1 MAPVKAGILDAPRIV
16 LNPSFCSRRDR
27 SSGFLDRPEFLDRIN
42 AKKARC
48 APPRTVQPE
57 FQTMRFLV
65 NLAVALLFFGAVARV
80 TAAGQLA
87 GEGLPNF
94 VIVYS
99 DDLGYGDIGC
109 FGAVGVRTP
118 NLDRMAHDG
127 RRFTSFCVA
136 QGVCSAS
143 RTALLTGCYPNRV
156 GILGALGP
164 KSQIGISDHELTLAQ
179 ILKPR
184 GYHTAIFGKWHLG
197 HHPQF
202 LPTHHGFDEYLGL
215 PYSNDMGPRPG
226 QAADDHP
233 PLPLIEGDR
242 VIETNPDISQL
253 TSRYTDRAV
262 KFIDAHH
269 NEPFFLYVPHT
280 MPHVPLGVSAKFR
293 GKSKRGPYGDVI
305 EEIDWSVGQILAA
318 LDRHGLNERTLVVFA
333 SDNGPWLSYGDH
345 AGSAGPL
352 REGKGTTWEGGV
364 REPCV
369 MRWTGK
375 IPAGTVCTD
384 LAATIDI
391 LPTFAALAGAALPSD
406 RIIDGKDIRPL
417 LFGEPGAKCPHEA
430 YYYYWNNGLEAIR
443 SGPWKLHFPH
453 AFQSLVG
460 KGGTGGRPAPY
471 TKRTT
476 DLALYDLETD
486 IGESTN
492 VAVVHADVVARLEK
506 LAESARDDLGDTLT
520 KRKGKNVRLPGKL
533 SSPAAK

>member
-1 MAPVKAGILDAPRIV
+1 MTMKSLAIAALA
-16 LNPSFCSRRDR
+16 LA
-27 SSGFLDRPEFLDRIN
+27 GFLIETSH
-42 AKKARC
+42 AS
-48 APPRTVQPE
+48 
-57 FQTMRFLV
+57 
-65 NLAVALLFFGAVARV
+65 
-80 TAAGQLA
+80 AGQSVPA
-87 GEGLPNF
+87 ALPNF
-94 VIVYS
+94 VIVYA
-99 DDLGYGDIGC
+99 DDLGYGDLGC
-109 FGAVGVRTP
+109 FGATGYRTP
-118 NLDRMAHDG
+118 HLDQMAHDG

-164 KSQIGISDHELTLAQ
+164 GSKTGINDHEQTIAQ
-179 ILKPR
+179 VLKQR

-215 PYSNDMGPRPG
+215 PYSNDMGPRPDQRPG
-226 QAADDHP
+226 QRSP

-242 VIETNPDISQL
+242 VIELSPDISQL
-253 TSRYTDRAV
+253 TTRYTERAV
-262 KFIDAHH
+262 KFIDDHH

-280 MPHVPLGVSAKFR
+280 MPHVPLGVSSKFR
-293 GKSKRGPYGDVI
+293 GKSSRGLYGDVI

-318 LDRHGLNERTLVVFA
+318 LDRHGLNERTLVIFA

-375 IPAGTVCTD
+375 IPAGTLCTE

-391 LPTFAALAGAALPSD
+391 LPTFAALAGAPVSSD

-417 LFGEPGAKCPHEA
+417 IFGEAGAKCPHEA
-430 YYYYWNNGLEAIR
+430 YYYYWDRGLEAIR

-453 AFQSLVG
+453 AYRSLAG
-460 KGGTGGRPAPY
+460 KGGTGGKPVRY
-471 TKRTT
+471 QERTT
-476 DLALYDLETD
+476 DLALYNLDSD
-486 IGESTN
+486 VGERTN
-492 VAVVHADVVARLEK
+492 VAAEHSDVVSRLEK
-506 LAESARDDLGDTLT
+506 LAEFAREDLGDTLT
-520 KRKGKNVRLPGKL
+520 KRTGKNVRPPGTL
-533 SSPAAK
+533 QSSAEK

>member
-1 MAPVKAGILDAPRIV
+1 MRAFVLAMFVLAAFRFDA
-16 LNPSFCSRRDR
+16 
-27 SSGFLDRPEFLDRIN
+27 
-42 AKKARC
+42 
-48 APPRTVQPE
+48 Q
-57 FQTMRFLV
+57 
-65 NLAVALLFFGAVARV
+65 
-80 TAAGQLA
+80 AAGA
-87 GEGLPNF
+87 GQSAHPAETLPNF
-94 VIVYS
+94 VIVYA
-99 DDLGYGDIGC
+99 DDLGYGDLGC
-109 FGAVGVRTP
+109 FGAVGIRTP
-118 NLDRMAHDG
+118 HLDRMAQDG

-164 KSQIGISDHELTLAQ
+164 QSRIGISDEERTIAQ
-179 ILKPR
+179 ILKQR

-197 HHPQF
+197 HHPRF
-202 LPTHHGFDEYLGL
+202 LPTHHGFDEYFGL
-215 PYSNDMGPRPG
+215 PYSNDMGPHRG
-226 QAADDHP
+226 QSPRDPRANP

-242 VIETNPDISQL
+242 VVEKNPDISQL
-253 TSRYTDRAV
+253 TTRYTERAV

-280 MPHVPLGVSAKFR
+280 MPHVPLGVSSKFR
-293 GKSKRGPYGDVI
+293 GKSGRGLYGDVI

-318 LDRHGLNERTLVVFA
+318 LDRHGLNERTLVMFA

-375 IPAGTVCTD
+375 IPAGTTCTE

-391 LPTFAALAGAALPSD
+391 LPTFAALAGAEVPSD

-417 LFGEPGAKCPHEA
+417 IFGQAGAKCPHEA
-430 YYYYWNNGLEAIR
+430 YYYYWGDALEAVR

-453 AFQSLVG
+453 EYRSLQG

-471 TKRTT
+471 VKRTT
-476 DLALYDLETD
+476 NLALYELETD
-486 IGESTN
+486 VGETKDVS
-492 VAVVHADVVARLEK
+492 AEHPDVVARLEK
-506 LAESARDDLGDTLT
+506 LAQTAREDLGDTLT
-520 KRKGKNVRLPGKL
+520 KWKGKHVRPPGKL
-533 SSPAAK
+533 

>member
-1 MAPVKAGILDAPRIV
+1 MRAFVLAMFVLAAFHIDAQIA
-16 LNPSFCSRRDR
+16 S
-27 SSGFLDRPEFLDRIN
+27 
-42 AKKARC
+42 AA
-48 APPRTVQPE
+48 QPAH
-57 FQTMRFLV
+57 T
-65 NLAVALLFFGAVARV
+65 
-80 TAAGQLA
+80 TAT
-87 GEGLPNF
+87 LPNF
-94 VIVYS
+94 VIVYA
-99 DDLGYGDIGC
+99 DDLGYADLGC
-109 FGAVGVRTP
+109 FGAVGIQTP
-118 NLDRMAHDG
+118 HLDRMAQDG

-164 KSQIGISDHELTLAQ
+164 QSRIGISDEERTIAQ
-179 ILKPR
+179 VLKQR

-197 HHPQF
+197 HHQRF

-215 PYSNDMGPRPG
+215 PYSNDMGPRRG
-226 QAADDHP
+226 QSPRDPRANP

-242 VIETNPDISQL
+242 VIEKNPDISQL
-253 TSRYTDRAV
+253 TTRYTERAV

-280 MPHVPLGVSAKFR
+280 MPHVPLGVSSKFR
-293 GKSKRGPYGDVI
+293 GKSGRGLYGDVI

-318 LDRHGLNERTLVVFA
+318 LDRHGLNERTLVIFA

-375 IPAGTVCTD
+375 IPAGTTCTE

-391 LPTFAALAGAALPSD
+391 LPTFAALAGADVSSD

-417 LFGEPGAKCPHEA
+417 IFGQSGAKCPHEA
-430 YYYYWNNGLEAIR
+430 YYYYWGNALEAIR

-453 AFQSLVG
+453 EYRSLKG

-471 TKRTT
+471 VERATS
-476 DLALYDLETD
+476 LALYDLEQDVGETKDVSTEHRD
-486 IGESTN
+486 I
-492 VAVVHADVVARLEK
+492 VARLEE
-506 LAESARDDLGDTLT
+506 LAQAAREDLGDTLT
-520 KRKGKNVRLPGKL
+520 KSKGKNVRPPGKL
-533 SSPAAK
+533 